1 MRVRPARGGRTARR
15 RRSPVPAEAL
25 LCVVAQHL
33 PVWWRDWLS
42 AVARQARAGR
52 PAKPKAVS

>member
-1 MRVRPARGGRTARR
+1 MPT
-15 RRSPVPAEAL
+15 EAL

-33 PVWWRDWLS
+33 PARWRDWLS

-52 PAKPKAVS
+52 PAKRRAVS

>member
-1 MRVRPARGGRTARR
+1 M
-15 RRSPVPAEAL
+15 PAEAL

-52 PAKPKAVS
+52 PAKRKAVS